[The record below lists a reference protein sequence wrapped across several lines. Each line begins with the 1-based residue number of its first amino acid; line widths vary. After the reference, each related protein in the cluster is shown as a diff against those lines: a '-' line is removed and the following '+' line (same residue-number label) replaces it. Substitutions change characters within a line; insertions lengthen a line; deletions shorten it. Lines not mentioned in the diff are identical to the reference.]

1 LWVRTPFMTRCTRYN
16 IMWSSLSGPTT
27 GRWFSPSTPT
37 SSTNKNDRHDI
48 TEILLK
54 VALNTIN
61 QPYHLTIIYN
71 YYTWTRSIWGFMEQ
85 STTILNEAKFKCS
98 NCFITYGSILLLIL
112 KFYENFEISETFWK
126 FYHFEYRYFFKSYEI
141 FESFEILWKFRK
153 KKLKF

>member
-1 LWVRTPFMTRCTRYN
+1 MTRCTRYN

-112 KFYENFEISETFWK
+112 KFYENFEIFETFSK
-126 FYHFEYRYFFKSYEI
+126 YYHFEF
-141 FESFEILWKFRK
+141 FEIWWKFLK
-153 KKLKF
+153 LLKFYENFEFLKKNWTKFFFFLI